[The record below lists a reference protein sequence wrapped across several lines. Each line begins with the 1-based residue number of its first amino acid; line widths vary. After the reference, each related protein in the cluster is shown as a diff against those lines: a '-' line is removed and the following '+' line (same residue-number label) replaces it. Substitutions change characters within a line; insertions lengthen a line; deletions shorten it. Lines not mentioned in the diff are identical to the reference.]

1 VGGWVGGG
9 GGGDDQWFCL
19 KTLKCCGYD
28 STNVVI
34 GIYPLTHLFDPH
46 LDLRSMKS
54 VSWHGSCAV
63 GSFQFKVLFFEHH
76 CHGHVPFDTF
86 IRS

>member
-1 VGGWVGGG
+1 VGG
-9 GGGDDQWFCL
+9 DQWFCF
-19 KTLKCCGYD
+19 KTLKCCGYE

-54 VSWHGSCAV
+54 ELAWELCSWECSIRGS
-63 GSFQFKVLFFEHH
+63 LF
-76 CHGHVPFDTF
+76 
-86 IRS
+86 